1 MMTMKFLPL
10 ALAALLATSVSGA
23 SAFAEDLT
31 QPASP
36 ESVHWSFEGPFGL
49 YDQAQLQR
57 GFQVYKEVCSS
68 CHSLNRVSFN
78 DLVSGGEGG
87 VPGGTGMFTMA
98 QAKAIAA
105 SYKVPAGPNDKGET
119 TDASGQPLM
128 RAGILADHF
137 PAPFANEEAAR
148 TANGGALP
156 PDQSLLVKARDGGPQ
171 YIYSIVVG
179 DGTHAPAGFK
189 VTNGKYYD
197 PYFAGR
203 NIGMPPPLRDDSVT
217 YTDGTK
223 ATVDNEAKDVVAFL
237 SWASEPKLE
246 ERHQLGFG
254 VMLFMILLSGMLYL
268 SYRKL
273 WKDQH

>member
-10 ALAALLATSVSGA
+10 ALTALLATSA
-23 SAFAEDLT
+23 SAFAEDLSEP
-31 QPASP
+31 QAPQV
-36 ESVHWSFEGPFGL
+36 EHWSFEGPFGQ
-49 YDQAQLQR
+49 YDRAQLQR

-78 DLVSGGEGG
+78 DLSYEN
-87 VPGGTGMFTMA
+87 GGTGMFSTA

-119 TDASGQPLM
+119 TDANGTPLM
-128 RAGILADHF
+128 RPGILADHF
-137 PAPFANEEAAR
+137 PAPFPNEEAAR

-156 PDQSLLVKARDGGPQ
+156 PDQSLLVKAREGGPD
-171 YIYSIVVG
+171 YVYSIVVG
-179 DGTHAPAGFK
+179 DGTHAPGGFK

-217 YTDGTK
+217 YSDGTK
-223 ATVDNEAKDVVAFL
+223 ATVDQEAQDVVAFL

>member
-1 MMTMKFLPL
+1 MKFLPL
-10 ALAALLATSVSGA
+10 ALTALFAMSG
-23 SAFAEDLT
+23 SAFAAEDLS
-31 QPASP
+31 QPEAP
-36 ESVHWSFEGPFGL
+36 QGVHWSFEGPFGM
-49 YDQAQLQR
+49 YDRAQLQR

-78 DLVSGGEGG
+78 DLSYEN
-87 VPGGTGMFTMA
+87 GGTGMFSTA

-105 SYKVPAGPNDKGET
+105 AYKVPAGPNDKGET
-119 TDASGQPLM
+119 TDANGTPLM
-128 RAGILADHF
+128 RPGILADHF
-137 PAPFANEEAAR
+137 PAPFPNEEAAR

-171 YIYSIVVG
+171 YVYSIVVG
-179 DGTHAPAGFK
+179 DGAHAPAGFK
-189 VTNGKYYD
+189 VTTGKYYD
-197 PYFAGR
+197 AYFAGR

-217 YTDGTK
+217 YSDGTK
-223 ATVDNEAKDVVAFL
+223 ATVDQEAKDVVAFL

-268 SYRKL
+268 SYRKI